1 MRYSAAE
8 DQMWYKHGRT
18 VLHPKDAF
26 DDAIRNGMDE
36 EAKWHYMYMYSS
48 ETMHFFKHCRYA
60 GVCESTTECI
70 GINGSDISFYEAPV
84 RFVPITRVTVT
95 C

>member
-8 DQMWYKHGRT
+8 DQLWHKHGRT

-36 EAKWHYMYMYSS
+36 EGM
-48 ETMHFFKHCRYA
+48 RD
-60 GVCESTTECI
+60 TTECT
-70 GINGSDISFYEAPV
+70 GTSGRDIFYSFFYESTGTFRAQW
-84 RFVPITRVTVT
+84 
-95 C
+95 

>member
-8 DQMWYKHGRT
+8 DQLWYKHGRT

-36 EAKWHYMYMYSS
+36 EAKYHYMYMYSS
-48 ETMHFFKHCRYA
+48 ESMHFFKHVDTREYARY
-60 GVCESTTECI
+60 
-70 GINGSDISFYEAPV
+70 N
-84 RFVPITRVTVT
+84 RVHRNKR
-95 C
+95 

>member
-8 DQMWYKHGRT
+8 DQLWHKHGRT

-36 EAKWHYMYMYSS
+36 EGKYHYMYMYSS
-48 ETMHFFKHCRYA
+48 ETMHFFKHVDTREYVRVQPSA
-60 GVCESTTECI
+60 QEQAVEISSTP
-70 GINGSDISFYEAPV
+70 SSMKAQV
-84 RFVPITRVTVT
+84 RFVPSGKCV
-95 C
+95 

>member
-8 DQMWYKHGRT
+8 DQLWYKHGRT

-36 EAKWHYMYMYSS
+36 EGKYHYMYMYSS
-48 ETMHFFKHCRYA
+48 ETSMRD
-60 GVCESTTECI
+60 TTECI
-70 GINGSDISFYEAPV
+70 GTSGKRVNQTSMEFHTTTTSPMKEDIKWQHQ
-84 RFVPITRVTVT
+84 PICMR
-95 C
+95 

>member
-8 DQMWYKHGRT
+8 DQLWHKHGRT

-36 EAKWHYMYMYSS
+36 EGKYHYMYMY
-48 ETMHFFKHCRYA
+48 
-60 GVCESTTECI
+60 
-70 GINGSDISFYEAPV
+70 
-84 RFVPITRVTVT
+84 
-95 C
+95 

>member
-8 DQMWYKHGRT
+8 DQLWHKHGRT

-36 EAKWHYMYMYSS
+36 EGKYHYMYMYSS
-48 ETMHFFKHCRYA
+48 ETMHFFKHVDTREYA
-60 GVCESTTECI
+60 DTTECI
-70 GINGSDISFYEAPV
+70 GTSGRDIFYSFFYESTGTFRAQW
-84 RFVPITRVTVT
+84 
-95 C
+95 